1 MPRYFGYVESK
12 DSKVPRTTRYNE
24 NNNHIQRNEM
34 MNIHENS
41 TDDTDVE
48 MQNESSMHQSANI
61 SSEVSIGS
69 SYLFC
74 SRDDNEVHN
83 SNDTQNTYPLFNT
96 ELRSVYAEEK
106 IDFSSLNSTHFY
118 GLEEFGDDNFQDK
131 WMQDICHEFYSDGES
146 DSEEEDSFF
155 DCSSVFDRP
164 ASEDDSISHLEKLLK
179 NDDMDDTIK
188 ADVVVNSLKLAS
200 LHEFYQR
207 LLYGTQPV
215 PSGIEIS
222 NTLKFFTQSS
232 LSLLKDVEKSPY
244 DMLVSQNYDSERI
257 SLFPNL
263 DYRQLYGAVSQL
275 IDVLPS
281 VHTGNTV
288 LGQALLQC
296 LVCLLPFLDHDSIDT
311 LAYTI
316 SSAIVVVD
324 EDMHQEIINYLCF
337 HIFPFTI
344 GRRTVDES
352 LNYSSQSV
360 SAVIMIIFE
369 YSKSTAQH
377 GQLLECLM
385 ALKTDVVKDILCVIA
400 YGTISARL
408 SAVKLLFYYWPTL
421 IPNSIERR
429 SMTLKFEYA
438 RAIRVTSSE

>member
-1 MPRYFGYVESK
+1 MGTKF
-12 DSKVPRTTRYNE
+12 
-24 NNNHIQRNEM
+24 
-34 MNIHENS
+34 
-41 TDDTDVE
+41 
-48 MQNESSMHQSANI
+48 A
-61 SSEVSIGS
+61 
-69 SYLFC
+69 SY
-74 SRDDNEVHN
+74 
-83 SNDTQNTYPLFNT
+83 
-96 ELRSVYAEEK
+96 
-106 IDFSSLNSTHFY
+106 
-118 GLEEFGDDNFQDK
+118 
-131 WMQDICHEFYSDGES
+131 
-146 DSEEEDSFF
+146 
-155 DCSSVFDRP
+155 
-164 ASEDDSISHLEKLLK
+164 
-179 NDDMDDTIK
+179 
-188 ADVVVNSLKLAS
+188 SLKLAS

-281 VHTGNTV
+281 VHIGNTV

-352 LNYSSQSV
+352 INYSSQSV

-429 SMTLKFEYA
+429 SMTLKFEYGTTLFICQKKNCSNA
-438 RAIRVTSSE
+438 GSAEATKVCYNHKLSISYSTDSPPPIYLCIECANEIHRENANEVFHDILHPVQHGMMICENKVN